1 MMVSRIGWEL
11 ALLAVL
17 CVVVVFFFPAMQGP
31 YSAVHGPVTALQSA
45 QAAARLRL
53 AIVQAVLNTFRN
65 YRISVPL
72 GMNCAADLFEE
83 FLWPSLAECDTVLR
97 C

>member
-1 MMVSRIGWEL
+1 MMVDRIGWEL

-31 YSAVHGPVTALQSA
+31 YSAVNGPVTALRSA

-53 AIVQAVLNTFRN
+53 AIVQAALNAFGN

-72 GMNCAADLFEE
+72 GVHCAADLLEE
-83 FLWPSLAECDTVLR
+83 FQRSSLAECDMVLR